1 MGRLGWQNLHGAAPA
16 TCQRLKRDDGLG
28 LVMPVTKQAYFLMHR
43 RRYGPE
49 AMISSSRQILVTNAS
64 GTIIQVLDYY
74 PWWPSGLSLPRM
86 HDMLRA
92 AACGALECALIVVE
106 DVKANRRR

>member
-1 MGRLGWQNLHGAAPA
+1 VSG
-16 TCQRLKRDDGLG
+16 T
-28 LVMPVTKQAYFLMHR
+28 FL
-43 RRYGPE
+43 
-49 AMISSSRQILVTNAS
+49 LTDAS
-64 GTIIQVLDYY
+64 GTVIQVLDYY

-92 AACGALECALIVVE
+92 AACGALEYALIVVE

>member
-1 MGRLGWQNLHGAAPA
+1 MPTKRVPSDRAKKARA
-16 TCQRLKRDDGLG
+16 TDAWLRAVREIEGHWCART
-28 LVMPVTKQAYFLMHR
+28 PVEEMVSGTFL
-43 RRYGPE
+43 PNV
-49 AMISSSRQILVTNAS
+49 VTDAS
-64 GTIIQVLDYY
+64 GTVIQVLDYY
-74 PWWPSGLSLPRM
+74 PWWPSGLSLPRL

>member
-1 MGRLGWQNLHGAAPA
+1 ML
-16 TCQRLKRDDGLG
+16 TKRVPSDRAKKVSTGNRRVVESRPRIEG
-28 LVMPVTKQAYFLMHR
+28 HWCARTPVEEMVSGTFL
-43 RRYGPE
+43 PNV
-49 AMISSSRQILVTNAS
+49 VTDAS
-64 GTIIQVLDYY
+64 GTVIQVLDYY